1 MKLNRKFKI
10 LVETIDKK
18 VVEITTPLTI
28 QFDVERTTS
37 SSINQ
42 MNLRVYNLSE
52 KIRNLLYKDKFLILD
67 DGTKKNYRQIILQA
81 GYKELSTIFKG
92 NVLEVYSYRQ
102 GADIITYFN
111 CHDGGYAASNSYSSI
126 TIDKSESYEDIFNK
140 LISNLVGIKKGKIG
154 EIEGNPKRGV
164 VFNGNTFTLLQ
175 ESFDNKIYIDLEE
188 VNLLNDNEAIKGDV
202 LLINSETGLLGT
214 PIRQNTYLTLDMI
227 FEPRI
232 VVGQVIEINS
242 RINPFYNGQFKVDGI
257 KHSGTISD
265 AVGGDCKTS
274 LQLFVGTPEFQDLKI
289 L

>member
-10 LVETIDKK
+10 LVETIDKE
-18 VVEITTPLTI
+18 VLEIASPLTI

-52 KIRNLLYKDKFLILD
+52 KIRNILYKDKFLILD
-67 DGTKKNYRQIILQA
+67 DATKKNYRQIILQA

-92 NVLEVYSYRQ
+92 NILEAYSYRQ

-111 CHDGGYAASNSYSSI
+111 CQDGGYAASNSYSSI
-126 TIDKSESYEDIFNK
+126 TIDKSESYEDAFNR
-140 LISNLVGIKKGKIG
+140 LVDNLVGIKKGKIG
-154 EIEGNPKRGV
+154 EIQGSPKRGM

-175 ESFDNKIYIDLEE
+175 ESFDNKVYIDLEKI
-188 VNLLNDNEAIKGDV
+188 NLLNDNETIKGDV

-214 PIRQNTYLTLDMI
+214 PIRQNTYLTVDII

-232 VVGQVIEINS
+232 VVGQLIEINS
-242 RINPFYNGQFKVDGI
+242 KVNPFYNGQFKVDGI

-274 LQLFVGTPEFQDLKI
+274 LQLFVGTTFLENLKV